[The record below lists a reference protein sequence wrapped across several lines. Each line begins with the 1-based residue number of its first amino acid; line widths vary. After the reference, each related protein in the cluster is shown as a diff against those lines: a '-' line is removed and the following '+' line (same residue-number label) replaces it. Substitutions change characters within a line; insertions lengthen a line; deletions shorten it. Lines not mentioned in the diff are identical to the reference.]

1 MSISLLLPPVAV
13 PVLMSDSTTATSISL
28 SWTSAGSENVTYV
41 VEWQRNTSVGC
52 TDEDTGST
60 TINGGSMTSHTIT
73 GLEED
78 SRYAVTVTASN
89 TLGDKPSNQIT
100 AMAMMAREYDN
111 AFDDVMHDCVSSQDP
126 LQLQC

>member
-1 MSISLLLPPVAV
+1 MVLPMWNCQSNVFDCFLPLVAV

-28 SWTSAGSENVTYV
+28 SWTSGGSEGVSYE
-41 VEWQRNTSVGC
+41 VEWQRDTSVGC

-60 TINGGSMTSHTIT
+60 TITGGSMTSYTIT

-89 TLGDKPSNQIT
+89 SLGDEPSNQIT
-100 AMAMMAREYDN
+100 AMTMVAREYDE
-111 AFDDVMHDCVSSQDP
+111 VLMM
-126 LQLQC
+126 